1 MATTLLAVVLALAA
15 AYALPDLRRL
25 RDFSWLKHWLSAWN
39 SDGKGGARGFPLIL
53 VALLV
58 VVGCLLVQGAIRH
71 VMFGLP
77 AFALAVAL
85 LYYSLGP
92 RDLERD
98 IDAVLAPSDDA
109 TRLSA
114 AQALR
119 PDPAI
124 EPLPLESAALVE
136 ATFVSALSRLFGV
149 LFWFVILGPAG
160 AIGYR
165 VVQLMARAPLI
176 RDELSAADRNLSER
190 VARILD
196 WAPAHL
202 LTFALALASDFDRVI
217 KAWRA
222 YHAAHGQGWF
232 SLDLGFLPVVARSG
246 VDADVIAGDGYATD
260 VSDPL
265 GELADARALI
275 RRVLV
280 IWLVAIAVLALCGW
294 TY

>member
-1 MATTLLAVVLALAA
+1 MATTFLAVALAIA
-15 AYALPDLRRL
+15 ATLTLPDLARVRV
-25 RDFSWLKHWLSAWN
+25 FSWLKGWLGAW
-39 SDGKGGARGFPLIL
+39 SGDHGQPRRVPLLL
-53 VALLV
+53 VPLLV
-58 VVGCLLVQGAIRH
+58 VIATLLVQGGIRD
-71 VMFGLP
+71 VLFGLP
-77 AFALAVAL
+77 AFAFAVAA

-92 RDLERD
+92 RDLEHD
-98 IDAVLAPSDDA
+98 IDTVLAAADDA
-109 TRLSA
+109 TRIAA

-119 PDPAI
+119 PEPAND
-124 EPLPLESAALVE
+124 PLPMEAPALVE
-136 ATFVSALSRLFGV
+136 ATFLSALGRLFGAI
-149 LFWFVILGPAG
+149 FWFVILGPAG

-165 VVQLMARAPLI
+165 VVQLMARTPSI

-222 YHAAHGQGWF
+222 WHDANGRDWF

-246 VDADVIAGDGYATD
+246 VDGDVIAGDGYASD
-260 VSDPL
+260 VSDPV
-265 GELADARALI
+265 GELRDARALI

>member
-15 AYALPDLRRL
+15 AYTLSDLRRL
-25 RDFSWLKHWLSAWN
+25 RNFSWLKQWLSAWAG
-39 SDGKGGARGFPLIL
+39 DGAARSLPLIV

-58 VVGCLLVQGAIRH
+58 VVGCLILQGAIRH
-71 VMFGLP
+71 VLFGLP
-77 AFALAVAL
+77 AFAFAVAVL
-85 LYYSLGP
+85 FYSLGP
-92 RDLERD
+92 RDLEHD

-109 TRLSA
+109 TRSSA

-124 EPLPLESAALVE
+124 DVLPLESAALVE
-136 ATFVSALSRLFGV
+136 ATFGSALSRLFGV

-160 AIGYR
+160 ALGYR
-165 VVQLMARAPLI
+165 VVQLMARSPLI

-202 LTFALALASDFDRVI
+202 LTLALALASDFDRVI
-217 KAWRA
+217 KAWRS
-222 YHAAHGQGWF
+222 YHEAHGQGWF

-246 VDADVIAGDGYATD
+246 VDADVIAGDGYAAD
-260 VSDPL
+260 VSDPI
-265 GELADARALI
+265 GELAGARALI
-275 RRVLV
+275 RRILV
-280 IWLVAIAVLALCGW
+280 IWLVAIAVLAMCGW